1 MSKQS
6 ASSVLA
12 SLAVV
17 VMATAGCLASRGES
31 PPVHTYYFNP
41 DGWPAAARPPDPNGP
56 VLLVSPLQPE
66 PGFDTPR
73 MIYLRR
79 RYELE
84 YYAVNQW
91 ADVPARLI
99 LPLLVQAIN
108 RDGIWRAV
116 VPLPSSVRGDYRLD
130 TDGVAVQQE
139 FLQQPSRVRVTVRAQ
154 LINQKEFRIVGMRT
168 FEAVEDAPSE
178 DAYGGVQAA
187 NRAIAAILN
196 QLASWLQDCAR
207 RTPGCG
213 R

>member
-31 PPVHTYYFNP
+31 PPVHTYALNF
-41 DGWPAAARPPDPNGP
+41 DGQPADAHPADPSGP
-56 VLLVSPLQPE
+56 VLLVSPPQPE

-73 MIYLRR
+73 MVYLRR

-99 LPLLVQAIN
+99 LPLLVHAIN
-108 RDGIWRAV
+108 RDGVWRAV

-130 TDGVAVQQE
+130 TYGVAVQQE

-154 LINQKEFRIVGMRT
+154 LINQKEFRIVGMRS

-187 NRAIAAILN
+187 NRAIAAILT

>member
-1 MSKQS
+1 MSKKS

-12 SLAVV
+12 SLALAL
-17 VMATAGCLASRGES
+17 MATAGCLAARGES
-31 PPVHTYYFNP
+31 PPVHTYYLNL
-41 DGWPAAARPPDPNGP
+41 DGWPADARPPDPNGP
-56 VLLVSPLQPE
+56 VLLVSQPLPE

-73 MIYLRR
+73 MVYLKR

-91 ADVPARLI
+91 ADAPARLL

-116 VPLPSSVRGDYRLD
+116 IPLPSSVRGDYRLD
-130 TDGVAVQQE
+130 VHGFAVQQE

-154 LINQKEFRIVGMRT
+154 LIEHKEFRIVGMRT

-196 QLASWLQDCAR
+196 QLASWLQECVR
-207 RTPGCG
+207 RAPGCG
-213 R
+213 G